1 MPSGYTETLYKGG
14 DQTFEQFVMQCAR
27 AFGALIELRDEPH
40 AEIPEQ
46 FEASPYERK
55 RLDAAIARVI
65 ELRDRSDDEWAAAQ
79 DAEIEEHNEH
89 VRKAIA
95 VAGER
100 RVRYEQMLA
109 RVRSW
114 RPPTEEHKGLQE
126 FMVKQ
131 LEESIAFDCSTRY
144 LEEQSRLPVTEYALR
159 KQDEATREL
168 DRAEQ
173 SLNEAQARA
182 AGRTAWVKDLRESLA
197 VSGG

>member
-1 MPSGYTETLYKGG
+1 MPSGYTETLYKGE
-14 DQTFEQFVMQCAR
+14 DQTFEQFAMQCAR

-40 AEIPEQ
+40 AEIPEK
-46 FEASPYERK
+46 FEASQYERK
-55 RLDAAIARVI
+55 WLDKAIALVF
-65 ELRDRSDDEWAAAQ
+65 ELRERSDDEWAAAQ

-95 VAGER
+95 LAGER
-100 RVRYEQMLA
+100 RVRYELMLA

-173 SLNEAQARA
+173 AWDEANERA
-182 AGRTAWVKDLRESLA
+182 AGRTAWVQALRNSL
-197 VSGG
+197 GGS